1 MAAQLVADQGH
12 VVVLHARNEARAEA
26 ARRALPAAA
35 DVLIVDLSTIASMRE
50 LAARANAV
58 GRFDAV
64 IHNVGIGYQE
74 PHRVETADGLSL
86 LWAVN
91 VLAPYVLTAAMHRPN
106 RLVYLSSGLS
116 RRGNSDS
123 TICNGQI
130 ALGTARRPIATP
142 SCMTCCS
149 RSASL
154 AAGRTCCRTRSSR
167 DGCRPEWAARKRP
180 TTCRWLM

>member
-91 VLAPYVLTAAMHRPN
+91 VLAPYVLTAAMHRPD

-116 RRGNSDS
+116 RRGNSDLDDLQWANRPWHGTQAYCDTKLHEPAAHARHRS
-123 TICNGQI
+123 PLAGRAVERGRAGMGADQNGRP
-130 ALGTARRPIATP
+130 ASDRRPV
-142 SCMTCCS
+142 
-149 RSASL
+149 
-154 AAGRTCCRTRSSR
+154 AG
-167 DGCRPEWAARKRP
+167 
-180 TTCRWLM
+180 